1 MSSPP
6 GRRSRDARECP
17 CTARRASD
25 IHFRTTSR
33 SSASISRHRAPHE
46 PAPPARCTRQPRQA
60 GFLQTAWSSLPLLLL
75 GLFAL
80 SQNITVH
87 PAAIEMKE
95 RHLRIVPQR
104 SGGKAAL
111 ELAQHILGHIVQV
124 GEWLRADL
132 DPDELD

>member
-1 MSSPP
+1 
-6 GRRSRDARECP
+6 
-17 CTARRASD
+17 
-25 IHFRTTSR
+25 
-33 SSASISRHRAPHE
+33 
-46 PAPPARCTRQPRQA
+46 
-60 GFLQTAWSSLPLLLL
+60 WSSLPLLLL

-95 RHLRIVPQR
+95 RYLRIVPQR

-132 DPDELD
+132 DPDELDQLGIGMHDALDAVGDGGGIRGEEAGIKTPDAAGRGDCARNQE